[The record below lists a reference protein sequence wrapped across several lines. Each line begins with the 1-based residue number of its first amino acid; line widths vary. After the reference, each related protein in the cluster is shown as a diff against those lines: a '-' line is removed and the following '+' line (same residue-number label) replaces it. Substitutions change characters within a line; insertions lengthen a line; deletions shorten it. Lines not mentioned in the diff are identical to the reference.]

1 MKKQYLWKSMKS
13 GLRSAYDNSPWVI
26 GEWRHVDPPDEMCIG
41 LNASQRIIDA
51 MTYVPC
57 EILAKVEV
65 GGEIIKGND
74 KWSCEKMR
82 VVEAYKWTDE
92 ESVRLAVFSAELVID
107 LYEKQY
113 PQDDRPRK
121 AIQAARKW
129 LEYLTSSKIVEAAW
143 LSDAAG
149 AAARAAALA
158 AGAAWAAEAA
168 ALAAGAAAWAAE
180 AAGKDEIGDQ
190 IDSYLLSRIEHLE
203 KM

>member
-1 MKKQYLWKSMKS
+1 
-13 GLRSAYDNSPWVI
+13 
-26 GEWRHVDPPDEMCIG
+26 MCIG

-74 KWSCEKMR
+74 KWTCEKMR

-143 LSDAAG
+143 ASDAAG
-149 AAARAAALA
+149 AAAGA
-158 AGAAWAAEAA
+158 AAWAAEAA
-168 ALAAGAAAWAAE
+168 AWAAARAAAEAAAWAAAKSAEAAAWAAALAAE

>member
-1 MKKQYLWKSMKS
+1 MKS

-26 GEWRHVDPPDEMCIG
+26 GEWRHVDPPPPDEMCIG

-74 KWSCEKMR
+74 KWTCEKMR

-143 LSDAAG
+143 ASDAAG
-149 AAARAAALA
+149 AAAGA
-158 AGAAWAAEAA
+158 AAWAAEAA
-168 ALAAGAAAWAAE
+168 AWAAAKSAEAAAWAAALAAE